1 MFTCGVF
8 RRLFTNRFD
17 QRQLVFVT
25 FYGEIKRNSSILCS
39 EVRHAASLVLG
50 GGDPTPRAN
59 RQTTTQTTNSSL
71 CWSETVCKNSKEK
84 PVCGTDGQTYISK
97 CELKKARRCEGH
109 KVRIR
114 SLGRCSSSARGKSD
128 KD

>member
-1 MFTCGVF
+1 MDSLEKEHFLLKVTYGTCQVVNWQTKADMFTCGVF

-50 GGDPTPRAN
+50 GGDPVGVHD
-59 RQTTTQTTNSSL
+59 
-71 CWSETVCKNSKEK
+71 W
-84 PVCGTDGQTYISK
+84 
-97 CELKKARRCEGH
+97 
-109 KVRIR
+109 
-114 SLGRCSSSARGKSD
+114 
-128 KD
+128 